1 MIKEGRNHIFTIVI
15 ASLFCTLFVGV
26 DDKIVSILPYHRKTK
41 VFRGFLIPK
50 QADIV

>member
-41 VFRGFLIPK
+41 AFRGFLIPK
-50 QADIV
+50 QAEIV